1 MKLISDYN
9 YLGPSMHPLFLPGD
23 GIIIAPDVNFESFR
37 IGDVICYPK
46 PDDPTITVVHRI
58 VGFNNEGAITRGDNN
73 SEIDS
78 YTVTATLNPQL
89 VVLKRGSRTIKI
101 ANGHLGMLVHR
112 KIFIARQIRRKLFPL
127 IRTLCLLI
135 ANIGILYRLKLYD
148 NRLTF
153 KTFKRQQRED
163 EFMILNNRRIGHRD
177 SDGSWHI
184 RFPWRFFISPEKI
197 DKVAKQ

>member
-9 YLGPSMHPLFLPGD
+9 YIGPSMQPLLLPGD
-23 GIIIAPDVNFESFR
+23 GIIIDPDVNFESFR
-37 IGDVICYPK
+37 VGDVICYQK
-46 PDDPTITVVHRI
+46 PDDSAITIVHRI
-58 VGFNNEGAITRGDNN
+58 VGFNNKGAITRGDNN

-78 YTVTATLNPQL
+78 YTVTATLNPQR
-89 VVLKRGSRTIKI
+89 VVRIKRGSRTIKI
-101 ANGHLGMLVHR
+101 ANGRLGMLVHR
-112 KIFIARQIRRKLFPL
+112 KNLIIRQFRRKLFPL

-184 RFPWRFFISPEKI
+184 RFPWRFFINPNKI
-197 DKVAKQ
+197 DHK